1 MTSLRPYLIRAIYD
15 WILDNGC
22 TPYILVN
29 TLADGVSVPQQYVQP
44 DGSIV
49 LNLRPEAI
57 QNLSLGD
64 DYIEFGARF
73 GGVPRRL
80 CVPIPAVNAIYA
92 MENGRGMVFEPEEDA
107 EPPAPR
113 TPPEPEKK
121 RPSKSSRPVLTLV
134 K

>member
-29 TLADGVSVPQQYVQP
+29 TLAEGVSVPQQYVQP

-49 LNLRPEAI
+49 LNLRPEAV

-64 DYIEFGARF
+64 DYIEFSARF

-80 CVPIPAVNAIYA
+80 SVAVTAVNAIYA
-92 MENGRGMVFEPEEDA
+92 MENGRGMVFEPEEGA
-107 EPPAPR
+107 EPPPPR
-113 TPPEPEKK
+113 PEPESK
-121 RPSKSSRPVLTLV
+121 RPAKPSRPVLTVV